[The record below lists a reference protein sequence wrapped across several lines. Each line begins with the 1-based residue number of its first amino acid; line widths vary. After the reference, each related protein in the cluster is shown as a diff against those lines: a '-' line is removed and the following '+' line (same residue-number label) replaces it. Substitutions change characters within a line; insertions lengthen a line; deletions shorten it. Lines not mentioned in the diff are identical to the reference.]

1 MEGELNSHIIF
12 AGDFRHVM
20 DAKHRITIP
29 ARWRRSEIDEFYTV
43 PSPRGE
49 FLRVIPPEQMK
60 RISEE
65 VRANPAISPRDR
77 AIFERGF
84 YSRANHVVTDRQG
97 RILLSEE
104 HCQQAHLAD
113 EVILVGVDRWFEI
126 WSPERWEL
134 ALATETATYE
144 QVSGLAGLQ

>member
-1 MEGELNSHIIF
+1 MEGDFNSVVIF

-20 DAKHRITIP
+20 DAKNRITIP

-43 PSPRGE
+43 PAPRGE

-65 VRANPAISPRDR
+65 VKANPAISARDR
-77 AIFERGF
+77 SIFERGF
-84 YSRANHVVTDRQG
+84 YSRAQHVVTDRQG
-97 RILLSEE
+97 RILLADE
-104 HCQQAHLAD
+104 HCQHVQLAD

-126 WSPERWEL
+126 WNPDRWEMIS
-134 ALATETATYE
+134 AAETPTYE
-144 QVSGLAGLQ
+144 QVAGLAGL

>member
-1 MEGELNSHIIF
+1 MEGELNSQIIF
-12 AGDFRHVM
+12 AGDFQHVM
-20 DAKHRITIP
+20 DAKNRITIP

-65 VRANPAISPRDR
+65 VRNNQAISPRDR

-104 HCQQAHLAD
+104 HCEQAQLSN

-126 WSPERWEL
+126 WNPERWK
-134 ALATETATYE
+134 ATLATETATYE
-144 QVSGLAGLQ
+144 QISGLVGLQ